1 MKKTILVSAD
11 RGETRVAVLE
21 SKTKGGKRDVA
32 ELYIERRGRRS
43 IVGNIYK
50 GKVDNVLPGMEAAFV
65 DIGLERNGF
74 LHVDEIVLPNGEQA
88 PKRGRGTGKG
98 RRIDE
103 LIKPGQEIVV
113 QVVKDPL
120 KTKGARLS
128 MNVSIAGRY
137 LVYAPQGS
145 GVGVSR
151 RLADSE
157 RDRLRKMVDRTYKGP
172 GGLIVRTA
180 AHGAKKADFVREI
193 GYLHKLNDVLA
204 RRTEQI
210 VAPDLVFQEADL
222 PVRVLRDVF
231 LSDFEKAI
239 IDSPK
244 QFERVTSFFQRTAP
258 ELVDGVEL
266 YKERKPLFEKWGID
280 KEIESTL
287 GKRVDLASGGYLI
300 IDYAEALTVMD
311 VNSGSFTGRGK
322 GGLEETITRVNT
334 EAAEEAVRQLRLR
347 DIGGIIVIDF
357 IDMARARN
365 RDKVLKTLR
374 KALDADKSK
383 SYVVEVSP
391 LGLVEMT
398 RQNVTDGVREI
409 LTVPCPTCEGEG
421 VVLSAETVAL
431 DAMRRLPDVAAGAKE
446 AEALL
451 VRVHPKVAAE
461 LIEAESGL
469 AELEAET
476 GKQFHFEGGDALPID
491 TFEVVE
497 TGSRAEIEERALPFK
512 VGEEVLVKIDE
523 PHMYNADDAVARVD
537 SYIVSVT
544 GGGRFVGQRKLV
556 RIERVERAA
565 AVASLPEGEA
575 TNGAGSSAGGEE
587 NGSQLESS
595 ASRSSRRG
603 RRGGRGRSRSTQSG
617 KDE

>member
-21 SKTKGGKRDVA
+21 SKTKGGKRNVA

-88 PKRGRGTGKG
+88 PRRGQGKG
-98 RRIDE
+98 PRISE
-103 LIKPGQEIVV
+103 LIKPGQEILV
-113 QVVKDPL
+113 QVVKDPI
-120 KTKGARLS
+120 KSKGARLS
-128 MNVSIAGRY
+128 MGLSIAGRY
-137 LVYAPQGS
+137 LVYDPRGE

-151 RLADSE
+151 RLSDSE
-157 RDRLRKMVDRTYKGP
+157 RDRLRKMVARTYKGP

-180 AHGAKKADFVREI
+180 AHGAKKSDFVREI
-193 GYLHKLNDVLA
+193 GYVHKLHSVMDQ
-204 RRTEQI
+204 RSEKTK
-210 VAPDLVFQEADL
+210 APGLVFQEADL

-231 LSDFEKAI
+231 LSDFETAV

-244 QFERVTSFFQRTAP
+244 QFERVTKFFQRTAP
-258 ELVDGVEL
+258 ELVEKVEL
-266 YKERKPLFEKWGID
+266 YEGRKPLLEKWGVD
-280 KEIESTL
+280 KEIDSTL
-287 GKRVDLASGGYLI
+287 ERRVDLPGGGYLI
-300 IDYAEALTVMD
+300 IDYTEALTVID

-322 GGLEETITRVNT
+322 GGLEETITKVNT
-334 EAAEEAVRQLRLR
+334 EAADEAVRQLRLR

-357 IDMARARN
+357 IDMARAKN
-365 RDKVLKTLR
+365 RDKVLTTLR

-398 RQNVTDGVREI
+398 RQNITDGVREI
-409 LTVPCPTCEGEG
+409 LTAPCPTCQGQG

-431 DAMRRLPDVAAGAKE
+431 DGLRKMRDLASRD
-446 AEALL
+446 AEAFLL
-451 VRVHPKVAAE
+451 RVNPKVAAE
-461 LIEAESGL
+461 LIDPDSGL

-476 GKQFHFEGGDALPID
+476 GKQFHFEGGDALGIA
-491 TFEVVE
+491 TFELVE
-497 TGSRAEIEERALPFK
+497 AGARAEIEERALPFK
-512 VGEEVLVKIDE
+512 VGEEVLVKIEE
-523 PHMYNADDAVARVD
+523 PHMYNADDAVARID
-537 SYIVSVT
+537 SYIVSVS
-544 GGGRFVGQRKLV
+544 GGGPYVGQRKMV

-565 AVASLPEGEA
+565 AVASLL
-575 TNGAGSSAGGEE
+575 GGESA
-587 NGSQLESS
+587 NGNDPEALESS

-603 RRGGRGRSRSTQSG
+603 RRGGRGRSGATSKAADKR
-617 KDE
+617 